1 MKTNWPERMW
11 VNSPVRL
18 LIQEREALFFR
29 KLRDL
34 PPGGDCLEIG
44 CGRGAA
50 VPLIAKT
57 FHPAR
62 IDALDLDPEMVRLA
76 RRRVG
81 TGVAGLAMEA
91 DAQALPYRAGS
102 FDAVFNF
109 GILHHLEDW
118 RGGLKEVSRVLRVG
132 GRFYFEEIY
141 APLYA
146 NFLFRRL
153 LAHPREDRFRGPGF
167 RAALADAGLRLVEGF
182 VENRFFILGTALKDE
197 RA

>member
-1 MKTNWPERMW
+1 MKTNWPERVW

-18 LIQEREALFFR
+18 LIQAREALFFQR
-29 KLRDL
+29 LRDL
-34 PPGGDCLEIG
+34 PAGGDCLEIG

-50 VPLIAKT
+50 VSLIAEC
-57 FHPAR
+57 FHPRR
-62 IDALDLDPEMVRLA
+62 IDALDLDPEMVRMA

-81 TGVAGLAMEA
+81 NGVPGVAMEA
-91 DAQALPYRAGS
+91 DAQALPYRGGC

-118 RGGLKEVSRVLRVG
+118 KRGLAEVSRVLRSG

-141 APLYA
+141 TPLYA

-153 LAHPREDRFRGPGF
+153 LAHPRENRFRGPEF
-167 RAALADAGLRLVEGF
+167 RAALSDVRLRLVDGF
-182 VENRFFILGTALKDE
+182 VENRFFILGVALKD
-197 RA
+197 

>member
-18 LIQEREALFFR
+18 VIQAREALFFQR
-29 KLRDL
+29 LRDL
-34 PPGGDCLEIG
+34 PAGGACLEIG

-50 VPLIAKT
+50 VSLIAEC
-57 FHPAR
+57 FHPRR
-62 IDALDLDPEMVRLA
+62 IDALDLDPEMVRMA

-81 TGVAGLAMEA
+81 NGVPGVAMEA
-91 DAQALPYRAGS
+91 DAQALPYRVGC

-118 RGGLKEVSRVLRVG
+118 KRGLAEVSRVLRSG

-141 APLYA
+141 TPLYA

-153 LAHPREDRFRGPGF
+153 LAHPRENRFRGPEF
-167 RAALADAGLRLVEGF
+167 RAALSDVRLRLVEGF
-182 VENRFFILGTALKDE
+182 VENRFFILGVALKD
-197 RA
+197 